1 MVDPW
6 NVAVVAGD
14 GVAPFELGVACEVFG
29 TDRSEQALPV
39 HDFAVCGLQPGRVR
53 TKSGFH
59 IEALHGLDRLAE
71 ADLVLVPPFAE
82 PAPPVAPSAM
92 TAALRAAV
100 DRGAWVAGLCTGVFA
115 LGHAGLLD
123 GRRAAVHW
131 MAAGAFER
139 TFPQVE
145 LDPFVLY
152 VADPPVFT
160 SAGTA
165 AAIDLCLHLVREG
178 YGSTV
183 ANAIARRMVVPP
195 HRDGGQAQYIEL
207 PVPTAADAL
216 TPVLAWMERHLDH
229 ELTVN
234 ELARR
239 ARMSPRTFARKFRAE
254 TGTTPHHWLTTQ
266 RVVHAQWLLETTGHD
281 LDTIARQSGFGN
293 AATLRHHFV
302 RRLGTNPTR
311 YRRTFCPAPAQ

>member
-1 MVDPW
+1 MAELW
-6 NVAVVAGD
+6 NVGVLAGD

-29 TDRSEQALPV
+29 TDRSEQGLPV
-39 HDFAVCGLQPGRVR
+39 HDFAVCGIEAGPVR

-59 IEALHGLDRLAE
+59 IHAPHGLDRLAE
-71 ADLVLVPPFAE
+71 ADLVLVPPMDE
-82 PAPPVAPSAM
+82 PAPPSVPAAVI
-92 TAALRAAV
+92 TALRAAV
-100 DRGAWVAGLCTGVFA
+100 GRGAWVAGLCTGVFA
-115 LGHAGLLD
+115 LGYAGLLD

-131 MAAGAFER
+131 NAAAAFESA
-139 TFPQVE
+139 FPKVE

-152 VADPPVFT
+152 VAEPPVFT

-165 AAIDLCLHLVREG
+165 AAIDLCLHLVRES
-178 YGSTV
+178 YGSQV

-216 TPVLAWMERHLDH
+216 TPVLAWLQQHLDR
-229 ELTVN
+229 ELNVP

-239 ARMSPRTFARKFRAE
+239 AHMSPRTFARRFAAE

-266 RVVHAQWLLETTGHD
+266 RVIHAQWLLETTHHD
-281 LDTIARQSGFGN
+281 IETIARSCGFGN
-293 AATLRHHFV
+293 ASTLRHHFNQ
-302 RRLGTNPTR
+302 RLGTTPTS
-311 YRRTFCPAPAQ
+311 YRRTFASAAS